1 MAKRKGRGKG
11 FNMDALSGAAGGLG
25 NLGMGGMK
33 GGLAGQL
40 QAMQQQMAEA
50 QEALED
56 ETVEISSGGG
66 MVTVVMTGHQKVVS
80 VKINPEAVDPDDVE
94 MLQDLIVAAMNEAVE
109 ASQNLAADKMGNI
122 TGGLNIPGLSGLL

>member
-11 FNMDALSGAAGGLG
+11 FNMDALSGAGGGLG
-25 NLGMGGMK
+25 SMGGIK

-50 QEALED
+50 QESLGD

-66 MVTVVMTGHQKVVS
+66 AVTVVMTGHQKVVS
-80 VKINPEAVDPDDVE
+80 VKLNPEVVDPDDVE
-94 MLQDLIVAAMNEAVE
+94 MLEDLIVAAMNEAVE
-109 ASQNLAADKMGNI
+109 ASQSLAADKMGDI
-122 TGGLNIPGLSGLL
+122 TGGLNIPGLSGLF